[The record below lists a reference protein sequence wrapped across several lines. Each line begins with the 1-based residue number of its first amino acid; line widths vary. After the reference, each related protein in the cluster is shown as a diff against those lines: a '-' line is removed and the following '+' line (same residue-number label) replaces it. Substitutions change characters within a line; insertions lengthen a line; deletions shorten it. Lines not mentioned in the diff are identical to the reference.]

1 MAQSRQFDRVLAL
14 LLLGLSCWTLFF
26 PMPALS
32 NANAPAA
39 LVQASL
45 ATLDQQTEQRQI
57 AVAAASVLDGERG
70 DFERRGVQL
79 TQLSPEQQSQARRE
93 LAADV
98 ELLAQT
104 SLAAEHERQA
114 LQAYDTALM
123 AQTRDL
129 GALAEQLRSATWPI
143 VEHLKLYPPPIG
155 TRSDWLAPSSNYF
168 QTRAI
173 TISNGTPEQATQA
186 AIEVGRAS
194 YSQRQLR
201 ELDQTY
207 RQVLDQYAQT
217 LQQTSTSQ
225 TNARPWWRWVLAAG
239 LALSL
244 AGLLWWVL
252 RDRLAKDWLLL
263 AAGVALAAWFGLP
276 WPVAAIGLLALVG
289 LIGLRPS
296 LAACLPLL
304 AIPLYYRARLVGSLS
319 FPLNETLFGIST
331 AGLLLHLIWRWWH
344 GQRPNVAWLKAAWYW
359 PIGAIALGLVL
370 AAGLSLGSSGLVEPA
385 TALRELRRTIIE
397 PAIWACL
404 GLVLLATQRVKPQS
418 MLWSYIVMAA
428 WIAGDGLVRFAL
440 GEGVWAT
447 TGVPRLIGLL
457 PSSTALGVY
466 LGAGL
471 AGSLALALS
480 AESAKQRQLAW
491 LLSLPLSLGVLLT
504 FTRGAWLGV
513 AGAVALV
520 LLLQRRWRWLLG
532 AAGLA
537 GVGLAGFGL
546 IQPKLLARVLRLGE
560 GTGSA
565 RQEIWASAWR
575 AVQDQPVLGFG
586 LDQFAQLEP
595 SRYGI
600 PQIRFLTLAH
610 PHNLL
615 LDVWLQLGLLGLL
628 VVLSLIGWQIWRW
641 WGSKQ
646 ALGLVVLAILADLVI
661 HGMLDQTMLGGDMI
675 YLWWS
680 LLLISVWRPSATEE
694 S

>member
-1 MAQSRQFDRVLAL
+1 MAQLRHFDRVLAL
-14 LLLGLSCWTLFF
+14 LLLGLSLWTLFL

-45 ATLDQQTEQRQI
+45 TTLNQQAEQRQI
-57 AVAAASVLDGERG
+57 AVDAAAVLDGDRG

-79 TQLSPEQQSQARRE
+79 AQLSSDQQAQDRQA
-93 LAADV
+93 LADDV
-98 ELLAQT
+98 NLLAQA
-104 SLAAEHERQA
+104 SRAAEQERQA
-114 LQAYDTALM
+114 LQAYDAALM
-123 AQTRDL
+123 GQTRDL

-143 VEHLKLYPPPIG
+143 VEQLKLYPPPLG
-155 TRSDWLAPSSNYF
+155 TRGDWLAPSSDYF

-173 TISNGTPEQATQA
+173 TISTGTLEQATQA

-207 RQVLDQYAQT
+207 RQVLDQYAQN
-217 LQQTSTSQ
+217 LQQTLVSQ
-225 TNARPWWRWVLAAG
+225 TKARPWWRWALATG
-239 LALSL
+239 LALGL

-252 RDRLAKDWLLL
+252 RHVLAVDWRFL

-276 WPVAAIGLLALVG
+276 WPLAGIGLVALIG
-289 LIGLRPS
+289 LIMLRPS
-296 LAACLPLL
+296 LVACLPLL
-304 AIPLYYRARLVGSLS
+304 AIPLYYRARLVGELS
-319 FPLNETLFGIST
+319 FPLNETLFGISL
-331 AGLLLHLIWRWWH
+331 AGLSLHIVWRWLQ
-344 GQRPNVAWLKAAWYW
+344 GQRPRLSWLKASWYW
-359 PIGAIALGLVL
+359 PIGLVALGLVL
-370 AAGLSLGSSGLVEPA
+370 AAGLSLGSTGLVERA

-397 PAIWACL
+397 PVIWAMLVL
-404 GLVLLATQRVKPQS
+404 GLLATQRVKPQS

-428 WIAGDGLVRFAL
+428 WIAGDGLIRFAL

-471 AGSLALALS
+471 AGSLGLALS
-480 AESAKQRQLAW
+480 AESAQQRQAVW
-491 LLSLPLSLGVLLT
+491 LLSVPLILGVLLT

-513 AGAVALV
+513 IGATALV
-520 LLLQRRWRWLLG
+520 LLVQRRWKVLLG
-532 AAGLA
+532 AGGLA
-537 GVGLAGFGL
+537 GLGLAGFAL
-546 IQPKLLARVLRLGE
+546 IQPSLLARVLRLGE

-575 AVQDQPVLGFG
+575 ALQDQPVLGFG
-586 LDQFAQLEP
+586 LDQFAHLEP

-628 VVLSLIGWQIWRW
+628 VVLGMLGWQIWRW
-641 WGSKQ
+641 WRSNEP
-646 ALGLVVLAILADLVI
+646 LRYVVLAILADLVI

-680 LLLISVWRPSATEE
+680 LLLISVWRPAATEE

>member
-1 MAQSRQFDRVLAL
+1 MAQMRQFDRVLAL
-14 LLLGLSCWTLFF
+14 LVVGLCFWTLLL

-39 LVQASL
+39 LLQSSL
-45 ATLDQQTEQRQI
+45 ATLNQQAEQRQI
-57 AVAAASVLDGERG
+57 AVAAAAVLDGERG
-70 DFERRGVQL
+70 DFEQRGVQL
-79 TQLSPEQQSQARRE
+79 AQRSPDQQAQARQA
-93 LAADV
+93 LADDV
-98 ELLAQT
+98 NLLAQA
-104 SLAAEHERQA
+104 SLVAEQERQA
-114 LQAYDTALM
+114 LQAYDAALM
-123 AQTRDL
+123 GQTRDL
-129 GALAEQLRSATWPI
+129 GALAEELRSATWPI
-143 VEHLKLYPPPIG
+143 VEQLKLYPPPLG
-155 TRSDWLAPSSNYF
+155 TRGDWLAPSSDYF

-173 TISNGTPEQATQA
+173 TISTGTLDQATQA

-207 RQVLDQYAQT
+207 RQLLDQYAQT
-217 LQQTSTSQ
+217 LQQTSASQ
-225 TNARPWWRWVLAAG
+225 TTQRPWWRWALATS
-239 LALSL
+239 LALGL

-252 RDRLAKDWLLL
+252 RHVLVADWLLL
-263 AAGVALAAWFGLP
+263 VAGLAFAAWFGLP
-276 WPVAAIGLLALVG
+276 WPLAALGLLALVG
-289 LIGLRPS
+289 LIMLRPS

-319 FPLNETLFGIST
+319 FPLNETLFGISG
-331 AGLLLHLIWRWWH
+331 AGLGLHFVWRWFQ
-344 GQRPNVAWLKAAWYW
+344 GQRPQLTWLKARWHW
-359 PIGAIALGLVL
+359 PVVALGLGLVL
-370 AAGLSLGSSGLVEPA
+370 AAGLSLSSSGLVERA
-385 TALRELRRTIIE
+385 TALRELRRTIVE
-397 PAIWACL
+397 PTIWALLVL
-404 GLVLLATQRVKPQS
+404 GLLATNRVKPQS

-480 AESAKQRQLAW
+480 AESIQQRQAAC
-491 LLSLPLSLGVLLT
+491 LLSLPLSFGVLLT
-504 FTRGAWLGV
+504 FTRGAWLGLI
-513 AGAVALV
+513 GAVALV
-520 LLLQRRWRWLLG
+520 LLLQRRWRLLLG
-532 AAGLA
+532 AGGVAVIGLI
-537 GVGLAGFGL
+537 GFGL
-546 IQPKLLARVLRLGE
+546 IQPRLLARVLRLGE

-575 AVQDQPVLGFG
+575 AVQDQPLFGFG
-586 LDQFAQLEP
+586 LDQFAHLEP

-628 VVLSLIGWQIWRW
+628 VVLAMLGWQIWRW
-641 WGSKQ
+641 LHSRV
-646 ALGLVVLAILADLVI
+646 ALRYVALAMLADLVI

-680 LLLISVWRPSATEE
+680 LLLISVWRPAATEE